1 MDKEKETLFICHLK
15 VFEEFQ
21 RRSVGRLLLD
31 GAVKKAMKS
40 KWKMSQIALNVIQR
54 NYPARQFYEKLG
66 FAGRNVKVQDKEY
79 KDSVSDLYRYVRYEK
94 SIK

>member
-1 MDKEKETLFICHLK
+1 
-15 VFEEFQ
+15 
-21 RRSVGRLLLD
+21 
-31 GAVKKAMKS
+31 
-40 KWKMSQIALNVIQR
+40 MSQIALNVIQR

-66 FAGRNVKVQDKEY
+66 FAGRNVKVQDKDY